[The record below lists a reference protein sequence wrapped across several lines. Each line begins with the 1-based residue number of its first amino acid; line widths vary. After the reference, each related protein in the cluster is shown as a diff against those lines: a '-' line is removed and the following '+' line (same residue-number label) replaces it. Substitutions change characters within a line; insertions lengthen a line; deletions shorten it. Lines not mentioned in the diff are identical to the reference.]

1 VGAAR
6 ITWLTAT
13 LLAAACL
20 QTAHADDWKVILEQ
34 DGIVVSRRSVAG
46 QTLPQL
52 RAVAEV
58 SGTPYEVL
66 AVLLDVPE
74 HVAWRPDCAESRI
87 VRRISH
93 WKSLTYT
100 RIDTPW
106 PLADRDVV
114 VEDEVLF
121 VDPPSSVKV
130 SFQAVA
136 APDVESGRHVIRM
149 PRVAGSYSIEA
160 TQDSRSRV
168 HYELEADIGGSV
180 PDWFV
185 AMQSARNPFRT
196 LAGLRKQLERTRG
209 RYDEEI
215 ALFPQGT
222 AASRK

>member
-1 VGAAR
+1 MGAPR
-6 ITWLTAT
+6 IALLTAI
-13 LLAAACL
+13 LLASACP
-20 QTAHADDWKVILEQ
+20 QTANADDWKVILEQ
-34 DGIVVSRRSVAG
+34 DGIVVSRRLVEGRA
-46 QTLPQL
+46 LPQL
-52 RAVAEV
+52 RAVGEV
-58 SGTPYEVL
+58 PGTPYEVL

-100 RIDTPW
+100 RIRTPW

-136 APDVESGRHVIRM
+136 APDVESGRRVIRM
-149 PRVAGSYSIEA
+149 PRVTGSYSIEA
-160 TQDSRSRV
+160 TPDGRSRV

-185 AMQSARNPFRT
+185 AIQSAGNPFRT
-196 LAGLRKQLERTRG
+196 LAGLRQQLERTRG

-222 AASRK
+222 AVSRN